1 MHVLFHDVN
10 DRMKDDNHRFT
21 FKNIPFR
28 QLLYADDTLLIS
40 RSPYLA
46 NKILHLV
53 EEESNYYH
61 LKLNKGKCSYKHY
74 NCKGV
79 IKFRD
84 GTKMKSEQAPIYL
97 GAVIDNS
104 VTPRTEIHRRIT
116 ATMAVLKKMELFWNR
131 TKCNRKW
138 KLQVF
143 NAVIMTKLLYGLET
157 LEAPQGLHQSLN
169 TFQLKGLRKIMKLNT
184 TFVDRNNDN
193 QTVYDKA
200 SLAYH
205 GTNNIINKP
214 PIGIVPATVTLEEKK
229 MRLLGHVL
237 RRDRFHP
244 MHQSIFSTQSAH
256 LHNINSRR
264 VGRPRENW
272 AINNMQQA
280 WYLLQRVEHRNT
292 DHCTIPLDINNRE
305 QREKIISSAESRSYP
320 FFSKQKESLTTRL
333 NVLGSCAFSF
343 SQ

>member
-1 MHVLFHDVN
+1 
-10 DRMKDDNHRFT
+10 
-21 FKNIPFR
+21 
-28 QLLYADDTLLIS
+28 
-40 RSPYLA
+40 
-46 NKILHLV
+46 
-53 EEESNYYH
+53 
-61 LKLNKGKCSYKHY
+61 
-74 NCKGV
+74 
-79 IKFRD
+79 
-84 GTKMKSEQAPIYL
+84 
-97 GAVIDNS
+97 
-104 VTPRTEIHRRIT
+104 
-116 ATMAVLKKMELFWNR
+116 
-131 TKCNRKW
+131 
-138 KLQVF
+138 
-143 NAVIMTKLLYGLET
+143 
-157 LEAPQGLHQSLN
+157 
-169 TFQLKGLRKIMKLNT
+169 MKLDT

-205 GTNNIINKP
+205 GTNDITNKP

-229 MRLLGHVL
+229 MRLLGRVL

-244 MHQSIFSTQSAH
+244 MHQSTFSTQSAH

-320 FFSKQKESLTTRL
+320 FLSKQKESLTTRL